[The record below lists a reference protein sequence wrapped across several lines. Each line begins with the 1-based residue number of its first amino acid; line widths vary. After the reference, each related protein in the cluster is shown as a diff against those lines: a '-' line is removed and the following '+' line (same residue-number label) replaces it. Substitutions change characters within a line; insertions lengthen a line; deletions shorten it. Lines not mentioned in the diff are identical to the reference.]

1 MRLVL
6 KARTHSEPITI
17 DVFANTPSEGEL
29 QRGDVILAIN
39 GRDLSN
45 FTHKQAQ
52 DAISGGGGQ
61 IEFLVQRPQGT
72 VTIKPLTPQTE
83 TRAPSFPTSPVR
95 APQIVIPIQKNRG
108 PGSPTRIVPIS
119 PQKPSPVSPSAH
131 PDTMD
136 SAGFMPRKVTLNK
149 FGGGTMNFGTSF
161 GASPSSPQK
170 APASMGYRP
179 VAPPAAAPV
188 RDHQT
193 PPINYQTQFTAPQH
207 SPQQS
212 PQIGVDRGVEE
223 EEYGGIDER
232 RRTFIQRDHNVSNAL
247 GLDEE
252 DYPTAPVW
260 ERRKQFGKKAPSNPA
275 VQRSRKPLPS
285 FGRPR
290 AADESVI
297 TFGTDYSKPLPKP
310 VSPKHKYAPR
320 QRPPPVNRQ
329 DDELDTGAAWS
340 NTLRTEARQLKPWER
355 EALETERYQAGTVDE
370 PYRPHTQPPVAPKPK
385 ITQISTQST
394 VRSTS
399 QLSPGSGPRSVS
411 PSVPPKPSRSH
422 ARLPHQQHLSPAPH
436 RAPDHVSGGYAPQ
449 DPGGVVHLQYNSPI
463 GLYSADNVRDT
474 YVGQTQGRAQA
485 HGGQV
490 QKPPAVPGD
499 RDWNDSY
506 VYKMVHSSDKTTTT
520 SSSGRPG
527 QAPTGETVTTSRVS
541 HETKYPGQEPQRHVT
556 ETVRRQPVADYK
568 FDSSIGLSDF

>member
-1 MRLVL
+1 MSLVQVRLARDSLQTQWGFRLQGGKDL
-6 KARTHSEPITI
+6 KQELVVQR
-17 DVFANTPSEGEL
+17 VFANTPSEGEL

-232 RRTFIQRDHNVSNAL
+232 RRTFIQRDHNVS
-247 GLDEE
+247 
-252 DYPTAPVW
+252 T
-260 ERRKQFGKKAPSNPA
+260 

-399 QLSPGSGPRSVS
+399 QLSPGSGPS
-411 PSVPPKPSRSH
+411 
-422 ARLPHQQHLSPAPH
+422 
-436 RAPDHVSGGYAPQ
+436 
-449 DPGGVVHLQYNSPI
+449 
-463 GLYSADNVRDT
+463 
-474 YVGQTQGRAQA
+474 
-485 HGGQV
+485 GGQV